1 MEWFR
6 TYTRI
11 CSKLQ
16 TTYTLSYRNTYGR
29 RHRGV
34 YQIDGYE
41 FINNPRKKGKG
52 GGVGCYISEKLSYK
66 RRNDLESE
74 NIEAIWVEI
83 MPHKSK
89 SYLLCVMYRPPDNSK
104 YLHCNFV
111 ELLSDM
117 LLNATINVKE
127 EVILTGDLNVNYL
140 KAKDHH
146 EIKAV
151 IASAGLKQLIKK
163 PTRIDGETK
172 TLIDI
177 FATNNPFVIKDTN
190 VIPTSISDHE
200 MIGAVRKLNCKK
212 HNHKPNSVAITKII
226 TQKM

>member
-1 MEWFR
+1 
-6 TYTRI
+6 
-11 CSKLQ
+11 
-16 TTYTLSYRNTYGR
+16 
-29 RHRGV
+29 
-34 YQIDGYE
+34 
-41 FINNPRKKGKG
+41 
-52 GGVGCYISEKLSYK
+52 
-66 RRNDLESE
+66 
-74 NIEAIWVEI
+74 
-83 MPHKSK
+83 
-89 SYLLCVMYRPPDNSK
+89 MYRPPDNSK

-172 TLIDI
+172 TLIAI
-177 FATNNPFVIKDTN
+177 FATNNPFVKKDTN

-212 HNHKPNSVAITKII
+212 TQSQTKQCRNYKNYNAENVSNRLKNSDWSGVSSDVNSCWTNMKLLLLGVLNEAAPLISKRIRGRSCPWITPHVKAEMNARDHLLRKHRKSGLPADKAVYKRKRNLVN
-226 TQKM
+226 QLLKK